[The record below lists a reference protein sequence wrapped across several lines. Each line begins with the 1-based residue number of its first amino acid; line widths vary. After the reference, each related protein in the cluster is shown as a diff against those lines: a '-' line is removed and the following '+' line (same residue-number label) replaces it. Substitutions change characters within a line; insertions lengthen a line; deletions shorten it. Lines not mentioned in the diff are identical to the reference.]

1 MPPFV
6 AVSLWLVEKVAR
18 VVFLANHNAIYA
30 AGANRGKTHASK
42 TGFECFGGKMKQIL
56 CSDWLPILPALLVV
70 CRDGPIRNC
79 FSFWPCNKSLIDQ
92 AWSVKIA
99 SYWPSSFVRF
109 YWLTSISSRSIKRQK
124 RNLANVRPFD
134 LTIGRSH
141 KLSTSVWSAKR
152 S

>member
-6 AVSLWLVEKVAR
+6 DVSLWLVEKVAR
-18 VVFLANHNAIYA
+18 VVFLANHKENLCGRRKPRENACEQ
-30 AGANRGKTHASK
+30 
-42 TGFECFGGKMKQIL
+42 GFEFFGARWSKSCALIG
-56 CSDWLPILPALLVV
+56 CPSCPARGLP
-70 CRDGPIRNC
+70 RWSKKKR

-99 SYWPSSFVRF
+99 SYWPGSLVRF
-109 YWLTSISSRSIKRQK
+109 YRLTSISSRSVKRQK
-124 RNLANVRPFD
+124 RNLANVHPFD